1 MTALAHQHD
10 TTEAAIVSRL
20 IHQTNSKM
28 PVAVAK
34 YMLTIGFDDVDQER
48 MLELAERNQLGQ
60 LSSDE
65 HAELMNFVR
74 AGHLLSALQSKARKE
89 LKKNSTS
96 NK

>member
-1 MTALAHQHD
+1 MTALVHQHD

-20 IHQTNSKM
+20 IHQTKSKM
-28 PVAVAK
+28 PVSVAK
-34 YMLTIGFDDVDQER
+34 YMLSLGFDVTDQER

-74 AGHLLSALQSKARKE
+74 AGHLLSALQSKARKQ
-89 LKKNSTS
+89 LKK
-96 NK
+96 K